1 MKNDNMVVEPYNF
14 TLCYNQIIRSSSLV
28 TAFSNEQIIS
38 QLKEDQ
44 RSRASINTSLGNC
57 FNSIFNQAYNGKA
70 SLQDICQNINACPQI
85 NQAYLSQKQL
95 NHDEYQHYLLKKFN
109 NESMID

>member
-1 MKNDNMVVEPYNF
+1 MLFPSKSMKNDNMVVEPYNF

-44 RSRASINTSLGNC
+44 RSRPFVNNSLGNC
-57 FNSIFNQAYNGKA
+57 FNSIFN
-70 SLQDICQNINACPQI
+70 
-85 NQAYLSQKQL
+85 
-95 NHDEYQHYLLKKFN
+95 
-109 NESMID
+109 